1 MGIGDVLIATPANLP
16 RSFASVK
23 KFNGRRNQ
31 MITENYEAFSLE
43 VGDQIINKGN
53 LYKIIDIV
61 DSDNDEYIFKLVDEE
76 GIVCKMWSESH
87 EKWQVVI
94 DNYVTI

>member
-1 MGIGDVLIATPANLP
+1 MGIGDVLVVYPANLP
-16 RSFASVK
+16 RSFASVRKSNGGK
-23 KFNGRRNQ
+23 K
-31 MITENYEAFSLE
+31 MTTENYEAFSLE

-87 EKWQVVI
+87 EKWRVVI
-94 DNYVTI
+94 DNLAEV